1 MSLHTLKRGWS
12 CYILFGGWRILSWER
27 DSNNYWG
34 GRGRS
39 EAPSD
44 HLAEVLSEEGA
55 RGVGY
60 HIIITII
67 FLNEYWEG
75 SNQSLST

>member
-1 MSLHTLKRGWS
+1 M
-12 CYILFGGWRILSWER
+12 SWER

-67 FLNEYWEG
+67 FLMSIGKVAINH
-75 SNQSLST
+75 LVHRD